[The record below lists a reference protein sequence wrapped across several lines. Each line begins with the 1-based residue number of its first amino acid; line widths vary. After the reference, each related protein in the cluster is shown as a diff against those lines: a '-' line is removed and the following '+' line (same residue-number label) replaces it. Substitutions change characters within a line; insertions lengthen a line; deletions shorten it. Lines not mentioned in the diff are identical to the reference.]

1 MTDRRSSMNVR
12 AIWPLAV
19 IALLHAFGRYVFD
32 PRPVD
37 GLLLRPLLAI
47 WFTGL
52 GVTYTLTWIGHDLG
66 RKLLLVWGIASA
78 IGFLADNVGVLSPI
92 PPAEVTPWNWM
103 GVGLGIALAVTAYA
117 TRNTKG

>member
-1 MTDRRSSMNVR
+1 MSTRSPSPVTR
-12 AIWPLAV
+12 VILPLAV
-19 IALLHAFGRYVFD
+19 LALIHAFGRYVFD

-52 GVTYTLTWIGHDLG
+52 GVTYTLTWVGHDLG
-66 RKLLLVWGIASA
+66 RKLLLVWGIASS
-78 IGFLADNVGVLSPI
+78 IGFLADNFSILSATP
-92 PPAEVTPWNWM
+92 PPAEILPWNWL

-117 TRNTKG
+117 ARKSN